1 MREYF
6 LRMYRYNQ
14 WANQTYLDHLGTLKT
29 VPERVMVLFSHVLT
43 AQNNWLNRIKEV
55 EHKPMPIWDF
65 KPLEELKELAKINA
79 KLWLDYLERS
89 SEEELQKTVHYI
101 NMQGIEY
108 NNLVADIMMQ
118 VANHGTY
125 HRAQFAILLRQANIA
140 PPNTDYI
147 TYTRVISKQPIY
159 S

>member
-6 LRMYRYNQ
+6 LRLYRYNQ
-14 WANQTYLDHLGTLKT
+14 WANQTYLQHLGGLEA

-55 EHKPMPIWDF
+55 EHNPMPIWDF
-65 KPLEELKELAKINA
+65 KPLSELQELANTNA
-79 KLWLDYLERS
+79 ELWLDYLEKA
-89 SEEELQKTVHYI
+89 SEEDLNKTIHYV

-108 NNLVADIMMQ
+108 TNLASDIIIH

-125 HRAQFAILLRQANIA
+125 HRAQFAVLLRQANIA

-147 TYTRVISKQPIY
+147 TYTRVITNQPIY
-159 S
+159 G